1 MYSCKYDCPVRFE
14 WDEDKNLLNIRKHGI
29 DFNDVPE
36 MFRQPM
42 LALRDERYEYPEARW
57 IGMGWINAWVSVVAY
72 TERQGDV
79 IRIISARRATR
90 REVTRYV
97 ETVQKL

>member
-14 WDEDKNLLNIRKHGI
+14 WDEEKNQLNIRKHGI
-29 DFNDVPE
+29 DFNDVLE

-42 LALRDERYEYPEARW
+42 LALRDERFEYPEARW

-90 REVTRYV
+90 LEVTRYV
-97 ETVQKL
+97 ETVHKL

>member
-1 MYSCKYDCPVRFE
+1 MRFE
-14 WDEDKNLLNIRKHGI
+14 WDEEKNQLNIRKHGI
-29 DFNDVPE
+29 DFNDVLE

-42 LALRDERYEYPEARW
+42 LALRDERFEYPEARW

-90 REVTRYV
+90 LEVTRYV
-97 ETVQKL
+97 ETVHKL

>member
-1 MYSCKYDCPVRFE
+1 MAFD
-14 WDEDKNLLNIRKHGI
+14 WDEEKNLLNIRKHGI

-36 MFRQPM
+36 MFRHPM
-42 LALRDERYEYPEARW
+42 LALRDERFDYAEARW
-57 IGMGWINAWVSVVAY
+57 ISMGWINAWVSVVAY

-97 ETVQKL
+97 ETIRKH

>member
-1 MYSCKYDCPVRFE
+1 MAFD
-14 WDEDKNLLNIRKHGI
+14 WDEEKNLLNIRKHGI

-36 MFRQPM
+36 MFRHPM
-42 LALRDERYEYPEARW
+42 LALRDERFDYEEARW
-57 IGMGWINAWVSVVAY
+57 ISIGWINAWVSVVAY

-97 ETVQKL
+97 ETIRKY

>member
-1 MYSCKYDCPVRFE
+1 MAFD
-14 WDEDKNLLNIRKHGI
+14 WDEEKNLLNIRKHGF

-36 MFRQPM
+36 MFRHPM
-42 LALRDERYEYPEARW
+42 LALRDERFDYEEARW
-57 IGMGWINAWVSVVAY
+57 ISMGWINAWVSVVAY

-90 REVTRYV
+90 CEVMRYV
-97 ETVQKL
+97 ETIRKH

>member
-1 MYSCKYDCPVRFE
+1 
-14 WDEDKNLLNIRKHGI
+14 
-29 DFNDVPE
+29 
-36 MFRQPM
+36 M
-42 LALRDERYEYPEARW
+42 LALRDERFEYPEARW

-90 REVTRYV
+90 LEVTRYV
-97 ETVQKL
+97 ETVHKL

>member
-1 MYSCKYDCPVRFE
+1 MYICKYDCPVRFE
-14 WDEDKNLLNIRKHGI
+14 WDEEKNQLNIRKHGI

-36 MFRQPM
+36 MLRQPM
-42 LALRDERYEYPEARW
+42 LALRDERFEYPEARW